1 MGVRLRGAAR
11 ALVLVIILL
20 VPLTAH
26 GEVFS
31 ACWVTSVWN
40 DTTLTFDQVTRCR
53 ITGGDVIDYA
63 SDSAVPSRLHP
74 NVGSDLVGECWFLT
88 SASTNWVYISL
99 FVNGDR
105 VLGWDPDPTTPGGI
119 ALATNRIPRCTSEPN
134 PSVDPVMEVWEYVN
148 SYIHAPPTPDL
159 SPTPGDGVTGLDTYI
174 GLPIPED
181 HQARLNSA
189 AGVIL
194 DVVIDVTLVIVDWGD
209 GDVDSMLANE
219 DAFAGYPD
227 GAVAH
232 IYETKNGSGYNLTV
246 SYDWTVKWRVV
257 GSPWEF
263 LAVPNTTTVVIYPVA
278 EIVSV
283 ITP

>member
-1 MGVRLRGAAR
+1 M
-11 ALVLVIILL
+11 VLV
-20 VPLTAH
+20 VPSRA
-26 GEVFS
+26 EAEDFS
-31 ACWVTSVWN
+31 ACWVAETV
-40 DTTLTFDQVTRCR
+40 DRYGIKQIVTRCR
-53 ITGGDVIDYA
+53 ITGGEVIDYD
-63 SDSAVPSRLHP
+63 SDATVPARLHP

-189 AGVIL
+189 TGVIL

-209 GDVDSMLANE
+209 GDVDSMLADE

-232 IYETKNGSGYNLTV
+232 VYETKDGEGYNLTV
-246 SYDWTVKWRVV
+246 SYDWTAKWRVV

-263 LAVPNTTTVVIYPVA
+263 LVVPNTTTAVNYPVA